1 MFAAPRFPIRS
12 PGWRRAQWP
21 AARGG
26 RQRPRWVG
34 NYPVLHGAS
43 PCKGLGVGGNSSRSF
58 DFDDWYGACP
68 EKAVGKL
75 SPRGE
80 QPVTKFIVHCS
91 VAILLILIAASL
103 CPAAEDMGIIT
114 GSDKGTYYQFGLDL
128 QKLSKPTGVNLTVHT
143 SKGSIENIFA
153 VYQRPGVQMGI
164 VQSDVLAFVARV
176 QSDPVLQRIAKKTRM
191 VFPLYNEEAH
201 VLGRKGI
208 RDFDDLGGKR
218 VAIGRDGSGTYLT
231 ARLLFKLSEVAPS
244 EMVPIDTG
252 EALRELKA
260 GRIDAMFYVA
270 GYPLKLLKD
279 DVTEKDGLELIPI
292 TNKSI
297 TEFYPRAEIP
307 ANVYEWQRTPVNSV
321 AVKAVLVSFDFRRK
335 DCDNVGRF
343 AQTISRQMSWLL
355 QNGHSKWK
363 VVDLNYPLK
372 GWEQYDC
379 VRKYVGT
386 AAPAGTASPVKSGQ
400 NENPV
405 FNAIKGLLD
414 E

>member
-1 MFAAPRFPIRS
+1 MTKSKLIL
-12 PGWRRAQWP
+12 Q
-21 AARGG
+21 
-26 RQRPRWVG
+26 
-34 NYPVLHGAS
+34 
-43 PCKGLGVGGNSSRSF
+43 SS
-58 DFDDWYGACP
+58 
-68 EKAVGKL
+68 L
-75 SPRGE
+75 
-80 QPVTKFIVHCS
+80 
-91 VAILLILIAASL
+91 AILMLLIAASL
-103 CPAAEDMGIIT
+103 CAAAEDMGLIT
-114 GSDKGTYYQFGLDL
+114 GGDKGTYYQFGLDL
-128 QKLSKPTGVNLTVHT
+128 QKLTKPAGVNLTVHT

-191 VFPLYNEEAH
+191 VFPLYNEEVH
-201 VLGRKGI
+201 LLGKKGI
-208 RDFDDLGGKR
+208 RDFDDLTGKR

-231 ARLLFKLSEVAPS
+231 SRLLFKLSEVVPA

-252 EALRELKA
+252 EALAELKA

-270 GYPLKLLKD
+270 GFPVKLLKE
-279 DVTEKDGLELIPI
+279 DVAEKDGLELIPI

-297 TEFYPRAEIP
+297 TEFYPRADIP
-307 ANVYEWQRTPVNSV
+307 ANVYEWQKTPVSSV

-343 AQTISRQMSWLL
+343 AQTLQKQMPWLL
-355 QNGHSKWK
+355 QNGHPKWK
-363 VVDLNYPLK
+363 VVDLNFPLK

-379 VRKYVGT
+379 VRKYIGT
-386 AAPAGTASPVKSGQ
+386 AAAAPTTAAKPAA